1 MLTVHDRY
9 YLTIKLTTNFSRA
22 IKQVFYFTQI
32 FAILIRSVTDSM
44 VGIYYVVTEKACK
57 TITLL
62 LQLLESYLGYFEPL
76 ETLEG
81 ISNLTSFI
89 YSLGII
95 DQTPLFELIFV
106 SKGVVVLK
114 QLRSIFRASFYLKA
128 IKKS

>member
-1 MLTVHDRY
+1 MHDRY
-9 YLTIKLTTNFSRA
+9 YLAIKLTTNFSRA

-44 VGIYYVVTEKACK
+44 VGIYYEKACK

-81 ISNLTSFI
+81 ILNLTSFI

>member
-1 MLTVHDRY
+1 MHDRY
-9 YLTIKLTTNFSRA
+9 YLTIKLTTNFSQA

-32 FAILIRSVTDSM
+32 FAILIRWVTDSM
-44 VGIYYVVTEKACK
+44 VGIYYVVTQKACK
-57 TITLL
+57 IITLL
-62 LQLLESYLGYFEPL
+62 LQLLERYLGYFEPL

-81 ISNLTSFI
+81 ILNLTSFI

>member
-44 VGIYYVVTEKACK
+44 VGIYYEKACK

-81 ISNLTSFI
+81 ILNLTSFI

>member
-1 MLTVHDRY
+1 MHDRY

-44 VGIYYVVTEKACK
+44 VGIYYEKACK

-81 ISNLTSFI
+81 ILNLTSFI

>member
-44 VGIYYVVTEKACK
+44 VGIYYEKACK